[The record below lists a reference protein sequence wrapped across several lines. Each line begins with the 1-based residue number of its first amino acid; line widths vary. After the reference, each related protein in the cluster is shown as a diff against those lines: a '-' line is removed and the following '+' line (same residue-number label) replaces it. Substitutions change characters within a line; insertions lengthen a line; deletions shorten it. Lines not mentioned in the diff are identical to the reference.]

1 MRTGMEWK
9 MKQYSNSLSRL
20 RKWRESLNQSQST
33 TMQYLSPH
41 TIEIPRL
48 DKVFLGLKLQADILV
63 SSQGAC
69 SQAIVNAGGPQCL
82 VNPNTANITVT
93 PGLYLA
99 CNHVIHSNCSH
110 WNGGKGDGVSN
121 NLHNYVS
128 FRSNYVKA
136 GSW

>member
-9 MKQYSNSLSRL
+9 MKQYFNSLSRL

-69 SQAIVNAGGPQCL
+69 SQAIISAGGPEMKQAL
-82 VNPNTANITVT
+82 VPLNIGDITVT
-93 PGLYLA
+93 RGFTLA
-99 CNHVIHSNCSH
+99 CSHVIHTNCSH
-110 WNGGKGDGVSN
+110 WHGGKGEQVSD
-121 NLHNYVS
+121 
-128 FRSNYVKA
+128 KT
-136 GSW
+136 